1 MEGGWREFGGSSRE
15 RDLILHDCVPRGR
28 RTRGGEEGGVKKTKQ
43 KNKNK
48 GRIRPRN
55 MNSNTKNART
65 PLEVARRD
73 RTDVPITS
81 RGERTTASKGFPPP
95 TTYQKEAG
103 ARAEADKGRH
113 CSGGGRG
120 APANAYPHRPPV
132 SPSTPLFTRASLT
145 LERKAST
152 YVRPVTRAGP
162 FRVPRPRRL
171 P

>member
-28 RTRGGEEGGVKKTKQ
+28 RTRGGEGGVKKTKQ

-55 MNSNTKNART
+55 MNSNTRNART

-103 ARAEADKGRH
+103 PEPKQTKAAIVPA
-113 CSGGGRG
+113 G
-120 APANAYPHRPPV
+120 AAAHQPTR
-132 SPSTPLFTRASLT
+132 TPTDPRS
-145 LERKAST
+145 R
-152 YVRPVTRAGP
+152 R
-162 FRVPRPRRL
+162 RPRCSRGRR
-171 P
+171 